1 MGWFIGDYVF
11 AKRHNRELDK
21 ASAVDR
27 IMAHVHL
34 GGRRKRPSSIIPMR
48 RDPPRCTPCRQ
59 QEAGVNKGSKR
70 WER

>member
-34 GGRRKRPSSIIPMR
+34 GG
-48 RDPPRCTPCRQ
+48 PPETPVLNHPDAERS
-59 QEAGVNKGSKR
+59 AALHAVPAARSGS
-70 WER
+70 E